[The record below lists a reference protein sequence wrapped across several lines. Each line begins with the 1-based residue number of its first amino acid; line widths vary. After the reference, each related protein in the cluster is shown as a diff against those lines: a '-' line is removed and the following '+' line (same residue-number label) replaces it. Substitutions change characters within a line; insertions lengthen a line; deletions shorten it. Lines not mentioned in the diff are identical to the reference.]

1 MSVKFKVLPR
11 KNPRDLEA
19 PEKFYAAAIAD
30 GEVDLERLAEM
41 IAYQCTVTDSDCYA
55 VLIALEHN
63 IVNELKQGCIIKLGR
78 LGNFQVGLSSD
89 GKTFPEEVNASSI
102 RKNRVLFRPGK
113 RLRTMLNN
121 VSYRKEG

>member
-1 MSVKFKVLPR
+1 MSIKYKVLPR

-30 GEVDLERLAEM
+30 GEVDLEQLAEL

-55 VLIALEHN
+55 VLTALEQN
-63 IVNELKQGCIIKLGR
+63 IVNELKQGRIIKLGR

-113 RLRTMLNN
+113 RLRTMLNDL
-121 VSYRKEG
+121 SYRKEG

>member
-1 MSVKFKVLPR
+1 MSIKFKVLPR

-30 GEVDLERLAEM
+30 GEIDLERLAEM

-55 VLIALEHN
+55 VLTALEHN
-63 IVNELKQGCIIKLGR
+63 IVNELKQGRIIKLGR

-89 GKTFPEEVNASSI
+89 GKETPAEVNSSSI

-113 RLRTMLNN
+113 RLRSMLNDL
-121 VSYRKEG
+121 SYRKEG

>member
-1 MSVKFKVLPR
+1 MSIKYKVLPR

-30 GEVDLERLAEM
+30 GEVDLEQLAEL

-55 VLIALEHN
+55 VLTALEHN
-63 IVNELKQGCIIKLGR
+63 IVNELKQGRIIKLGR

-113 RLRTMLNN
+113 RLRTMLNDL
-121 VSYRKEG
+121 SYRKEG

>member
-1 MSVKFKVLPR
+1 MSVKFQVVPR

-55 VLIALEHN
+55 VLTALEHN
-63 IVNELKQGCIIKLGR
+63 IVNELKQGRIIKLGR

-89 GKTFPEEVNASSI
+89 GKAFPEEVNASSI

-113 RLRTMLNN
+113 RLRSMLNDL
-121 VSYRKEG
+121 SYRKEG

>member
-1 MSVKFKVLPR
+1 MSVKFQVVPR
-11 KNPRDLEA
+11 KNPRDLMA

-30 GEVDLERLAEM
+30 GEVDLEQLAEL

-55 VLIALEHN
+55 VLTALEHN
-63 IVNELKQGCIIKLGR
+63 IVNELKQGRIIKLGR

-89 GKTFPEEVNASSI
+89 GKETPEEVNSSSI

-113 RLRTMLNN
+113 RLRSMLNN

>member
-1 MSVKFKVLPR
+1 MSIKFQVLPR

-30 GEVDLERLAEM
+30 GEVDLEQLAEL

-55 VLIALEHN
+55 VLTALEHN
-63 IVNELKQGCIIKLGR
+63 IVNELKQGRIIKLGR

-89 GKTFPEEVNASSI
+89 GKETAGEVNSSSI

-113 RLRTMLNN
+113 RLRSMLNN

>member
-1 MSVKFKVLPR
+1 MSIKFKVLPR

-30 GEVDLERLAEM
+30 GEVDLEGLAEM

-55 VLIALEHN
+55 VLTALEHN
-63 IVNELKQGCIIKLGR
+63 IVNELKQGRIIKLGR

-89 GKTFPEEVNASSI
+89 GKETAGEVNSSSI

-113 RLRTMLNN
+113 RLRSMLNN

>member
-1 MSVKFKVLPR
+1 VVPR
-11 KNPRDLEA
+11 KNPRDLGA
-19 PEKFYAAAIAD
+19 PEKFYAAAIGD
-30 GEVDLERLAEM
+30 GEVDLEGLAEM

-55 VLIALEHN
+55 VLTALEHN
-63 IVNELKQGCIIKLGR
+63 IVNELKQGRIIKLGR

-89 GKTFPEEVNASSI
+89 GKETAGEVNSSSI

-113 RLRTMLNN
+113 RLRSMLNN